1 MLTLKQI
8 LPPKGAIETSGDINV
23 PVAGLT
29 FDSREVKQGWL
40 FFAVKGTQTDGHQF
54 IGKAIDSGATTVV
67 CEAIP
72 QEQPQGVTF
81 VKVADSSLAMGFM
94 ASAFFGNP
102 SERLRLVG
110 ITGTNG
116 KTTTVTLLY
125 HLVNKLGG
133 KAGLLSTVTNFI
145 GDIEV
150 PATHTTP
157 DAIQLNKL
165 LAQMVEHGCTHCFME
180 VSSHSV
186 VQHRIAGLTFAGG
199 LFSNITHDH
208 LDYHK
213 TFDEYIKA
221 KKGFFDALPST
232 AFASVNIDDR
242 NGRVMVQNTRAKVST
257 YSLRSMADF
266 RCKVIENHLD
276 GMLLSIDGIEVW
288 TRLIGG
294 FNAYNLLAIYSAAR
308 LLGFDTQ
315 DVLTALSVMQPVAG
329 RFEHMKAPN
338 GVLAVVDYAHTPDA
352 LQNVIDTINE
362 IRTSEQRLITVVGA
376 GGNRDK
382 TKRPVMARV
391 AVLGSSMVVL
401 TSDNPRFEE
410 PEAILEDM
418 KAGVEP
424 ANVGKALTIVD
435 RREAIRTA
443 CFLAKPGD
451 IVLVAGKGHENYQEI
466 KGVKHHFD
474 DKEVIA
480 DVFKS
485 L

>member
-1 MLTLKQI
+1 
-8 LPPKGAIETSGDINV
+8 
-23 PVAGLT
+23 
-29 FDSREVKQGWL
+29 
-40 FFAVKGTQTDGHQF
+40 
-54 IGKAIDSGATTVV
+54 
-67 CEAIP
+67 
-72 QEQPQGVTF
+72 
-81 VKVADSSLAMGFM
+81 
-94 ASAFFGNP
+94 
-102 SERLRLVG
+102 
-110 ITGTNG
+110 
-116 KTTTVTLLY
+116 
-125 HLVNKLGG
+125 
-133 KAGLLSTVTNFI
+133 
-145 GDIEV
+145 
-150 PATHTTP
+150 
-157 DAIQLNKL
+157 
-165 LAQMVEHGCTHCFME
+165 
-180 VSSHSV
+180 
-186 VQHRIAGLTFAGG
+186 
-199 LFSNITHDH
+199 
-208 LDYHK
+208 
-213 TFDEYIKA
+213 
-221 KKGFFDALPST
+221 
-232 AFASVNIDDR
+232 
-242 NGRVMVQNTRAKVST
+242 
-257 YSLRSMADF
+257 
-266 RCKVIENHLD
+266 
-276 GMLLSIDGIEVW
+276 MLLSIDGIEVW

>member
-8 LPPKGAIETSGDINV
+8 LPPKGVIETSGDINV

-40 FFAVKGTQTDGHQF
+40 FFAIKGTQTDGHQF

-102 SERLRLVG
+102 SERLKLVG

-133 KAGLLSTVTNFI
+133 KAGLLSTVTNYI

-199 LFSNITHDH
+199 LFPNIT
-208 LDYHK
+208 
-213 TFDEYIKA
+213 
-221 KKGFFDALPST
+221 
-232 AFASVNIDDR
+232 
-242 NGRVMVQNTRAKVST
+242 
-257 YSLRSMADF
+257 
-266 RCKVIENHLD
+266 
-276 GMLLSIDGIEVW
+276 
-288 TRLIGG
+288 
-294 FNAYNLLAIYSAAR
+294 
-308 LLGFDTQ
+308 
-315 DVLTALSVMQPVAG
+315 
-329 RFEHMKAPN
+329 
-338 GVLAVVDYAHTPDA
+338 
-352 LQNVIDTINE
+352 
-362 IRTSEQRLITVVGA
+362 
-376 GGNRDK
+376 
-382 TKRPVMARV
+382 
-391 AVLGSSMVVL
+391 
-401 TSDNPRFEE
+401 
-410 PEAILEDM
+410 
-418 KAGVEP
+418 
-424 ANVGKALTIVD
+424 
-435 RREAIRTA
+435 
-443 CFLAKPGD
+443 
-451 IVLVAGKGHENYQEI
+451 
-466 KGVKHHFD
+466 
-474 DKEVIA
+474 
-480 DVFKS
+480 
-485 L
+485 